1 MIHKLASIDAK
12 AKIHEE
18 VSVGAYTVIGPEVEI
33 GKGSKIHSHVV
44 IEGPTSIGSDN
55 EIFQFASIG
64 GDPQDKKYKGEKTY
78 LEIGNENV
86 VREGVTINRGTVQE
100 NSLTKIGS
108 NNLIMAYCHIAHDC
122 EISDEVVLVNNASL
136 AGCVK
141 IGKGAIL
148 GGFTLVHQFCHVG
161 QYSFSAMGSSVGK
174 DIPAF
179 VRVSGNPA
187 LPRGLN
193 TTGIKRL
200 NFKKEV
206 SDALKET
213 YKILYLRN
221 LKLNDA
227 ISEITQRFDKISE
240 VQVLIDSITSSNR
253 GIVR

>member
-18 VSVGAYTVIGPEVEI
+18 VSVGAYTVIGPEVQI

-86 VREGVTINRGTVQE
+86 IREGVTINRGTVQE

-108 NNLIMAYCHIAHDC
+108 RNLIMAYCHVAHDC

-141 IGKGAIL
+141 IDKGAIL

-161 QYSFSAMGSSVGK
+161 QFSFSAMGSSVGK

-227 ISEITQRFDKISE
+227 ISEITQRFNKISE
-240 VQVLIDSITSSNR
+240 VQVLIDSITSSDR

>member
-141 IGKGAIL
+141 IDKGAIL

-227 ISEITQRFDKISE
+227 ISEITQRFNKISE
-240 VQVLIDSITSSNR
+240 VQVLIDSITSSDR

>member
-44 IEGPTSIGSDN
+44 IEGPTLIGSDN

-141 IGKGAIL
+141 IDKGAIL

>member
-86 VREGVTINRGTVQE
+86 IREGVTINRGTVQE

-108 NNLIMAYCHIAHDC
+108 KNLIMAYCHVAHDC

-141 IGKGAIL
+141 IDKGAIL

-227 ISEITQRFDKISE
+227 ISEITQRFNKISE
-240 VQVLIDSITSSNR
+240 VQVLIDSITSSDR

>member
-18 VSVGAYTVIGPEVEI
+18 VSVGAYTVIGPEVQI

-108 NNLIMAYCHIAHDC
+108 KNLIMAYCHVAHDC

-141 IGKGAIL
+141 IDKGAIL

-161 QYSFSAMGSSVGK
+161 QFSFSAMGSSVGK

-227 ISEITQRFDKISE
+227 ISEITQRFNKISE
-240 VQVLIDSITSSNR
+240 VQVLVDSITSSDR

>member
-18 VSVGAYTVIGPEVEI
+18 VSVGAYTVIGPEVQI

-86 VREGVTINRGTVQE
+86 IREGVTINRGTVQE

-141 IGKGAIL
+141 IDKGAIL

-227 ISEITQRFDKISE
+227 ISEITQRFNKISE
-240 VQVLIDSITSSNR
+240 VQVLIDSITSSDR

>member
-1 MIHKLASIDAK
+1 MIHKLASIHSK

-18 VSVGAYTVIGPEVEI
+18 VSIGAYSVIGPEVEI

-44 IEGPTSIGSDN
+44 IEGPTYIGRDN

-64 GDPQDKKYKGEKTY
+64 GDPQDKKYRGEKTS
-78 LEIGNENV
+78 LKIGNENV
-86 VREGVTINRGTVQE
+86 IREGVTINRGTVQE

-108 NNLIMAYCHIAHDC
+108 KNLIMAYCHVAHDC

-141 IGKGAIL
+141 IDKGAIL
-148 GGFTLVHQFCHVG
+148 GGFTLVHQFCRVG

-200 NFKKEV
+200 NLKKEV

-221 LKLNDA
+221 SKLNDA
-227 ISEITQRFDKISE
+227 ISEITQRFNKISE
-240 VQVLIDSITSSNR
+240 VQVLIDSISSSDR

>member
-1 MIHKLASIDAK
+1 MIHKLASIHSK
-12 AKIHEE
+12 AKIHQE
-18 VSVGAYTVIGPEVEI
+18 VSIGAYSVIGPEVEI

-86 VREGVTINRGTVQE
+86 IREGVTINRGTAKE
-100 NSLTKIGS
+100 KSLTKIGS
-108 NNLIMAYCHIAHDC
+108 KNLIMAYCHIAHDC

-136 AGCVK
+136 AGCVR
-141 IGKGAIL
+141 IDKGAIL
-148 GGFTLVHQFCHVG
+148 GGFTLVHQFCHIG
-161 QYSFSAMGSSVGK
+161 QFSFSAMGSSVGK
-174 DIPAF
+174 NIPAF

-200 NFKKEV
+200 NLKKEV

-221 LKLNDA
+221 LKLTDA
-227 ISEITQRFDKISE
+227 ISEITERFNKISE
-240 VQVLIDSITSSNR
+240 VQIFIDSISSSDR

>member
-33 GKGSKIHSHVV
+33 GKGSKVHSHVV
-44 IEGPTSIGSDN
+44 IEGPTLIGSDN

-108 NNLIMAYCHIAHDC
+108 NNLIMAYCHVAHDC

-141 IGKGAIL
+141 IDKGAIL

>member
-141 IGKGAIL
+141 IDKGAIL

-161 QYSFSAMGSSVGK
+161 QFSFSAMGSSVGK

-227 ISEITQRFDKISE
+227 ISEITQRFNKISE
-240 VQVLIDSITSSNR
+240 VQVLIDSITSSDR

>member
-44 IEGPTSIGSDN
+44 IEGPTLIGSDN

-108 NNLIMAYCHIAHDC
+108 NNLIMAYCHVAHDC

>member
-18 VSVGAYTVIGPEVEI
+18 VSVGAYTVIGPEVQI

-141 IGKGAIL
+141 IDKGAIL

-161 QYSFSAMGSSVGK
+161 QFSFSAMGSSVGK

-227 ISEITQRFDKISE
+227 ISEITQRFNKISE
-240 VQVLIDSITSSNR
+240 VQVLIDSITSSDR

>member
-108 NNLIMAYCHIAHDC
+108 NNLIMAYCHVAHDC

-141 IGKGAIL
+141 IDKGAIL

-227 ISEITQRFDKISE
+227 ISEITQRFNKISE
-240 VQVLIDSITSSNR
+240 VQVLIDSITSSDR

>member
-108 NNLIMAYCHIAHDC
+108 NNLIMAYCHVAHDC

-227 ISEITQRFDKISE
+227 ISEITQRFNKISE
-240 VQVLIDSITSSNR
+240 VQVLIDSITSSDR

>member
-33 GKGSKIHSHVV
+33 EKGSKIHSHVV

-108 NNLIMAYCHIAHDC
+108 KNLIMAYCHVAHDC

-141 IGKGAIL
+141 IDKGAIL

-227 ISEITQRFDKISE
+227 ISEITQRFNKISE
-240 VQVLIDSITSSNR
+240 VQVLIDSITSSDR

>member
-33 GKGSKIHSHVV
+33 EKGSKIHSHVV

-108 NNLIMAYCHIAHDC
+108 KNLIMAYCHLAHDC

-141 IGKGAIL
+141 IDKGAIL

-161 QYSFSAMGSSVGK
+161 QFSFSAMGSSVGK

-227 ISEITQRFDKISE
+227 ISEITQRFNKISE
-240 VQVLIDSITSSNR
+240 VQVLIDSITSSDR

>member
-1 MIHKLASIDAK
+1 
-12 AKIHEE
+12 
-18 VSVGAYTVIGPEVEI
+18 
-33 GKGSKIHSHVV
+33 
-44 IEGPTSIGSDN
+44 
-55 EIFQFASIG
+55 
-64 GDPQDKKYKGEKTY
+64 
-78 LEIGNENV
+78 
-86 VREGVTINRGTVQE
+86 
-100 NSLTKIGS
+100 
-108 NNLIMAYCHIAHDC
+108 
-122 EISDEVVLVNNASL
+122 
-136 AGCVK
+136 
-141 IGKGAIL
+141 
-148 GGFTLVHQFCHVG
+148 
-161 QYSFSAMGSSVGK
+161 MGSSVGK

-227 ISEITQRFDKISE
+227 ISEITQRFNKISE
-240 VQVLIDSITSSNR
+240 VQVLIDSITSSDR

>member
-44 IEGPTSIGSDN
+44 IEGPTLIGSDN

-108 NNLIMAYCHIAHDC
+108 NNLIMAYCHVAHDC

-141 IGKGAIL
+141 IDKGAIL

>member
-18 VSVGAYTVIGPEVEI
+18 VSVGAYTVIGPEVQI

-86 VREGVTINRGTVQE
+86 IREGVTINRGTVQE

-108 NNLIMAYCHIAHDC
+108 KNLIMAYCHVAHDC

-141 IGKGAIL
+141 IDKGAIL

-161 QYSFSAMGSSVGK
+161 QFSFSAMGSSVGK

-227 ISEITQRFDKISE
+227 ISEITQRFNKISE
-240 VQVLIDSITSSNR
+240 VQVLIDSITSSDR

>member
-1 MIHKLASIDAK
+1 MIHKLASIHSK
-12 AKIHEE
+12 AKIHQE
-18 VSVGAYTVIGPEVEI
+18 VSIGAYSVIGPEVEI

-86 VREGVTINRGTVQE
+86 IREGVTINRGTAQE

-108 NNLIMAYCHIAHDC
+108 KNLIMAYCHIAHDC
-122 EISDEVVLVNNASL
+122 EIRDEVVLVNNASL
-136 AGCVK
+136 AGCVR
-141 IGKGAIL
+141 IDKGAIL
-148 GGFTLVHQFCHVG
+148 GGFTLVHQFCHIG
-161 QYSFSAMGSSVGK
+161 QFSFSAMGSSVGK
-174 DIPAF
+174 NIPAF

-200 NFKKEV
+200 N
-206 SDALKET
+206 SLNET
-213 YKILYLRN
+213 T
-221 LKLNDA
+221 NDSKDTFLLVIKNS
-227 ISEITQRFDKISE
+227 ISISF
-240 VQVLIDSITSSNR
+240 SSTPNCSAKNFL
-253 GIVR
+253 

>member
-86 VREGVTINRGTVQE
+86 IREGVTINRGTVQE

-108 NNLIMAYCHIAHDC
+108 KNLIMAYCHLAHDC

-141 IGKGAIL
+141 IDKGAIL

-227 ISEITQRFDKISE
+227 ISEITQRFNKISE
-240 VQVLIDSITSSNR
+240 VQVLIDSITSSDR

>member
-1 MIHKLASIDAK
+1 
-12 AKIHEE
+12 
-18 VSVGAYTVIGPEVEI
+18 
-33 GKGSKIHSHVV
+33 
-44 IEGPTSIGSDN
+44 
-55 EIFQFASIG
+55 
-64 GDPQDKKYKGEKTY
+64 
-78 LEIGNENV
+78 
-86 VREGVTINRGTVQE
+86 
-100 NSLTKIGS
+100 
-108 NNLIMAYCHIAHDC
+108 MAYCHIAHDC

-141 IGKGAIL
+141 IDKGAIL
-148 GGFTLVHQFCHVG
+148 GGFTLVHQFCRVG

-193 TTGIKRL
+193 TTGIQRL
-200 NFKKEV
+200 NLKKEV

-221 LKLNDA
+221 SKLNDA
-227 ISEITQRFDKISE
+227 VSEITQRFNKISE
-240 VQVLIDSITSSNR
+240 VQVLIDSISSSDR

>member
-18 VSVGAYTVIGPEVEI
+18 VSVGAYTVIGPEVQI

-86 VREGVTINRGTVQE
+86 IREGVTINRGTVQE

-108 NNLIMAYCHIAHDC
+108 NNLIMAYCHVAHDC

-141 IGKGAIL
+141 IDKGAIL

>member
-86 VREGVTINRGTVQE
+86 IREGVTINRGTVQE
-100 NSLTKIGS
+100 NALTKIGS
-108 NNLIMAYCHIAHDC
+108 KNLIMAYCHVAHDC

-141 IGKGAIL
+141 IDKGAIL
-148 GGFTLVHQFCHVG
+148 GGFTLVHQFCHIG

-227 ISEITQRFDKISE
+227 ISEITQRFNKISE
-240 VQVLIDSITSSNR
+240 VQVLIDSITSSDR

>member
-18 VSVGAYTVIGPEVEI
+18 VSVGAYTVIGPEVQI

-86 VREGVTINRGTVQE
+86 IREGVTINRGTVQE

-108 NNLIMAYCHIAHDC
+108 NNLIMAYCHVAHDC

-141 IGKGAIL
+141 IDKGAIL

-161 QYSFSAMGSSVGK
+161 QFSFSAMGSSVGK

-227 ISEITQRFDKISE
+227 ISEITQRFNKISE
-240 VQVLIDSITSSNR
+240 VQVLVDSITSSDR

>member
-86 VREGVTINRGTVQE
+86 IREGVTINRGTVQE

-108 NNLIMAYCHIAHDC
+108 KNLIMAYCHVAHDC

-141 IGKGAIL
+141 IDKGAIL
-148 GGFTLVHQFCHVG
+148 GGFTLVHQFCHIG

-227 ISEITQRFDKISE
+227 ISEITQRFNKISE
-240 VQVLIDSITSSNR
+240 VQVLIDSITSSDR

>member
-44 IEGPTSIGSDN
+44 IEGPTLIGSDN

-141 IGKGAIL
+141 IDKGAIL

-227 ISEITQRFDKISE
+227 ISEITQRFNKISE

>member
-44 IEGPTSIGSDN
+44 IEGPTLIGSDN

-78 LEIGNENV
+78 IEIGNENV

-108 NNLIMAYCHIAHDC
+108 NNLIMAYCHVAHDC

-141 IGKGAIL
+141 IDKGAIL

>member
-108 NNLIMAYCHIAHDC
+108 NNLIMAYCHVAHDC

-141 IGKGAIL
+141 IDKGAIL

-240 VQVLIDSITSSNR
+240 IQVLIDSITSSNR

>member
-141 IGKGAIL
+141 IDKGAIL

-240 VQVLIDSITSSNR
+240 IQVLIDSITSSNR

>member
-18 VSVGAYTVIGPEVEI
+18 VSVGAYTVIGPEVQI

-86 VREGVTINRGTVQE
+86 IREGVTINRGTVQE

-108 NNLIMAYCHIAHDC
+108 KNLIMAYCHVAHDC

-141 IGKGAIL
+141 IDKGAIL

-161 QYSFSAMGSSVGK
+161 QFSFSAMGSSVGK

-227 ISEITQRFDKISE
+227 ISEITQRFNKISE
-240 VQVLIDSITSSNR
+240 VQVLVDSITSSDR

>member
-108 NNLIMAYCHIAHDC
+108 KNLIMAYCHVAHDC

-141 IGKGAIL
+141 IDKGAIL

-227 ISEITQRFDKISE
+227 ISEITQRFNKISE
-240 VQVLIDSITSSNR
+240 VQVLIDSITSSDR

>member
-18 VSVGAYTVIGPEVEI
+18 VSVGAYTVIGPEVQI

-108 NNLIMAYCHIAHDC
+108 KNLIMAYCHVAHDC

-141 IGKGAIL
+141 IDKGAIL

-161 QYSFSAMGSSVGK
+161 QFSFSAMGSSVGK

-227 ISEITQRFDKISE
+227 ISEITQRFNKISE
-240 VQVLIDSITSSNR
+240 VQVLIDSITSSDR

>member
-44 IEGPTSIGSDN
+44 IEGSTSIGSDN

-108 NNLIMAYCHIAHDC
+108 NNLIMAYCHVAHDC

-141 IGKGAIL
+141 IDKGAIL

-227 ISEITQRFDKISE
+227 ISEITQRFNKISE
-240 VQVLIDSITSSNR
+240 VQVLIDSITSSDR